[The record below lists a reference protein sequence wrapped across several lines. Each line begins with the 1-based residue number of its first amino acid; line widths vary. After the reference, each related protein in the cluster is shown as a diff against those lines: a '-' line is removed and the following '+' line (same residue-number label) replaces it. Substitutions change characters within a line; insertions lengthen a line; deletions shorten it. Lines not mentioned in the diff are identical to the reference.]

1 MVVDGKTVA
10 DITML
15 STYEKRFRD
24 ISTVPQKFLPDPNNV
39 PAQTNDVD
47 MGSGTDDDAKDE
59 EEGTAISSV
68 NLQERQEPDTENE
81 AYDSQ
86 GTNPAFNVLGPLT
99 DTRGLIM

>member
-1 MVVDGKTVA
+1 
-10 DITML
+10 ML